1 MSQTL
6 INEIVAFINNILWG
20 NGQILIYM
28 LLAAGV
34 WFSVKLGFIQI
45 RHFGHMFS
53 VMKGSTKSDAAGI
66 SSFQALCTS
75 LSARVG
81 TGNLAGV
88 AVAISLGGSGAIFW
102 MWVIAIL
109 GMATGFAESVLG
121 QLYKVKDANGE
132 YRGGPAYYIQQGLN
146 KRWLAVIFSLF
157 LFLGYG
163 FIFSAVQANT
173 ITDALN
179 HAYEIPTHY
188 SGLVIIV
195 LAGLIVIG
203 GLRAIAKFAEWVVPF
218 MAVTYV
224 LVTLSITFLNIEL
237 VPAMLWDII
246 TSAFGLQEAGAGAM
260 GAAFKHGVQR
270 GLYSNEAG
278 SGSVPHA
285 AASATPNPNHPVS
298 QGYVQMLGVFID
310 TMILCT
316 CTAIV
321 ILLAGGA
328 SGEGMEG
335 IRLTQD
341 AMASHLGE
349 GGGYFVAAAISL
361 FAFTSV
367 VANYAYGESNLHMF
381 KLDNKLGR
389 AAYTAGYLMM
399 ILWGSM
405 AALPEVW
412 AMADMALGLMT
423 VINISALVWMTPTI
437 VSISKDY
444 FAKRDAGKEITYKAG
459 DCDIQ
464 GKSEKG
470 IWD

>member
-1 MSQTL
+1 MGRPL
-6 INEIVAFINNILWG
+6 ISEIVSFINNILWG
-20 NGQILIYM
+20 EGQVLIY
-28 LLAAGV
+28 LLIIAGF
-34 WFSVKLGFIQI
+34 WFSYKLNFIQI
-45 RHFGHMFS
+45 RHFTHMFG
-53 VMKGSTKSDAAGI
+53 VMKGSNKSDKSGI

-88 AVAISLGGSGAIFW
+88 AVAISLGGSGAVFW
-102 MWVIAIL
+102 MWVIALL

-121 QLYKVKDANGE
+121 QLYKVRDDNGE

-146 KRWLAVIFSLF
+146 NRWLAITFALF

-179 HAYEIPTHY
+179 FAYDIPTLH
-188 SGLVIIV
+188 SGLVIIA
-195 LAGLIVIG
+195 LAALIVVG
-203 GLRAIAKFAEWVVPF
+203 GLRAIARFAEWVVPF
-218 MAVTYV
+218 MAVGYIA
-224 LVTLSITFLNIEL
+224 VTLFVTFMNIDL
-237 VPAMLWDII
+237 VPAMLADIFK
-246 TSAFGLQEAGAGAM
+246 SAFGLQEAGAGAI
-260 GAAFKHGVQR
+260 GAAFKNGVQR

-298 QGYVQMLGVFID
+298 SSDQ
-310 TMILCT
+310 
-316 CTAIV
+316 
-321 ILLAGGA
+321 
-328 SGEGMEG
+328 MEG
-335 IRLTQD
+335 IRLTQN
-341 AMASHLGE
+341 AMSSHLG
-349 GGGYFVAAAISL
+349 GGGTEFVAAAISL

-389 AAYTAGYLMM
+389 ACYTTGYLAM

-412 AMADMALGLMT
+412 AAADMALGLMT
-423 VINISALVWMTPTI
+423 VINIIAIVMLTPTI
-437 VSISKDY
+437 VAISKDY
-444 FAKRDAGKEITYKAG
+444 FAKHKSGKTIEYQTG
-459 DCDIQ
+459 DCEIQ
-464 GKSEKG
+464 GQSEKG
-470 IWD
+470 IWDQSK

>member
-1 MSQTL
+1 M
-6 INEIVAFINNILWG
+6 INEFVSLVNNILWG
-20 NGQILIYM
+20 DGQVLIIM
-28 LLAAGV
+28 LLACGI
-34 WFSVKLGFIQI
+34 WFTVKLGGVQL

-53 VMKGSTKSDAAGI
+53 LLKGSTTSSKDGI

-102 MWVIAIL
+102 MWMIALL

-121 QLYKVKDANGE
+121 QLYKVRDENGE
-132 YRGGPAYYIQQGLN
+132 FRGGPAYYIKQGLN
-146 KRWLAVIFSLF
+146 KTWLAVAFSLC
-157 LFLGYG
+157 LFFGYG
-163 FIFSAVQANT
+163 FVFSAVQANT

-179 HAYEIPTHY
+179 NAYSFPSEY
-188 SGLVIIV
+188 VGLAIIA
-195 LAGLIVIG
+195 LAALIVVG
-203 GLRAIAKFAEWVVPF
+203 GLRGIARFAEFVVPF
-218 MAVTYV
+218 MGIGYV
-224 LVTLSITFLNIEL
+224 LVALAITFINISEL
-237 VPAMLWDII
+237 PAMLFDIVK
-246 TSAFGLQEAGAGAM
+246 SAFGLQEAGAGAL
-260 GAAFKHGVQR
+260 GAAIKNGIQR

-285 AASATPNPNHPVS
+285 AASAVPNPNHPVS
-298 QGYVQMLGVFID
+298 QGYIQMLGVFLD
-310 TMILCT
+310 TLILCT
-316 CTAIV
+316 STAFI
-321 ILLAGGA
+321 ILLAGG
-328 SGEGMEG
+328 SSSDQMEG

-341 AMASHLGE
+341 AMSSHLGE
-349 GGGYFVAAAISL
+349 GGTDFVAAAISL

-381 KLDNKLGR
+381 KLDNKIGR
-389 AAYTAGYLMM
+389 AAYTIGYLGM
-399 ILWGSM
+399 IYWGAQ
-405 AALPEVW
+405 AALPQVW

-423 VINISALVWMTPTI
+423 VINIIAIVWMTPTI

-444 FAKRDAGKEITYKAG
+444 FKKKDTGQKVEYKVG
-459 DCDIQ
+459 DCEIQ

>member
-1 MSQTL
+1 MIS
-6 INEIVAFINNILWG
+6 EIVASINNVLWG
-20 NGQILIYM
+20 DGQVLIVMLIL
-28 LLAAGV
+28 AGI
-34 WFSVKLGFIQI
+34 WFSIKLGFIQI

-53 VMKGSTKSDAAGI
+53 VMKGSNKSDKAGI

-88 AVAISLGGSGAIFW
+88 AVAISLGGSGAVFW

-121 QLYKVKDANGE
+121 QLYKVRDGKGE

-146 KRWLAVIFSLF
+146 KRWLAVTFSLC

-179 HAYEIPTHY
+179 YAYDIPTFT
-188 SGLVIIV
+188 SGLVIIT
-195 LAGLIVIG
+195 LAGLIVVG
-203 GLRAIAKFAEWVVPF
+203 GLRAIARFAEWIVPF
-218 MAVTYV
+218 MAVGYV
-224 LVTLSITFLNIEL
+224 SVTLIITFMNIDL
-237 VPAMLWDII
+237 VPAMLYDII
-246 TSAFGLQEAGAGAM
+246 TSAFGLQEAGAGAI
-260 GAAFKHGVQR
+260 GAAFKNGVQR

-316 CTAIV
+316 CTAVV
-321 ILLAGGA
+321 ILLAGGS
-328 SGEGMEG
+328 SGEQMEG

-341 AMASHLGE
+341 AMSSHMGA
-349 GGGYFVAAAISL
+349 GGNDFVAAAISL

-381 KLDNKLGR
+381 KLDNKVGR
-389 AAYTAGYLMM
+389 GCYTLGYLLM

-412 AMADMALGLMT
+412 AMADMALGMMT
-423 VINISALVWMTPTI
+423 VINIIAIVLLTPTI
-437 VSISKDY
+437 VAISQDY
-444 FAKRDAGKEITYKAG
+444 FHKREKGVKITYNSG
-459 DCDIQ
+459 DCKIQ
-464 GKSEKG
+464 GSSEKG

>member
-1 MSQTL
+1 M

-20 NGQILIYM
+20 DGQILIY
-28 LLAAGV
+28 LLVITGV
-34 WFSVKLGFIQI
+34 WFTVRLGFLQL

-53 VMKGSTKSDAAGI
+53 VMRGSTHSDKAGI

-88 AVAISLGGSGAIFW
+88 AVAISLGGAGAIFW

-121 QLYKVKDANGE
+121 QLYKVRDDNGE

-146 KRWLAVIFSLF
+146 KRWLAILFSLC

-179 HAYEIPTHY
+179 HAYDIDTLY
-188 SGLVIIV
+188 SGLAIIF
-195 LAGLIVIG
+195 LAGLIVVG
-203 GLRAIAKFAEWVVPF
+203 GLRAIARFAEWVVPF
-218 MAVTYV
+218 MAISYV
-224 LVTLSITFLNIEL
+224 LAAIVITAMNFEA
-237 VPAMLWDII
+237 VPGLLWDII
-246 TSAFGLQEAGAGAM
+246 SSAFGLQEAGAGAL
-260 GAAFKHGVQR
+260 GAAIKNGIQR

-285 AASATPNPNHPVS
+285 AAGATPNPNHPVS

-310 TMILCT
+310 TLVLCT
-316 CTAIV
+316 CTAII

-328 SGEGMEG
+328 SGDHMEG
-335 IRLTQD
+335 IRLTQT
-341 AMASHLGE
+341 AMSEHMGA
-349 GGGYFVAAAISL
+349 GGNDFVAAAISL

-389 AAYTAGYLMM
+389 TAYTGGYLAM

-423 VINISALVWMTPTI
+423 VINIIAILWLTPTI

-444 FAKRDAGKEITYKAG
+444 FAKRDRGERPEYKTG

-464 GKSEKG
+464 GESEKG
-470 IWD
+470 IWG